1 MDRIQVLIQIGKLG
15 GKDIHYSEVADEI
28 IKSDEYVLKAYE
40 ILEKDGYI
48 HRGGLSTG
56 LITEA
61 TLTVSGK
68 NFLRN
73 K

>member
-1 MDRIQVLIQIGKLG
+1 
-15 GKDIHYSEVADEI
+15 VADKI